1 MKGEFFSNGYIRNLD
16 TPIVDYVDSGYKYL
30 FNKDEFVHNGN
41 AKAEAAHSLLNQ
53 LMKSFLALLD
63 KTSETDDKIVLPLL
77 SEIECITMNIT
88 RLLNLMRPYQLRENL
103 IRQLNQQ
110 IKDKQQMI
118 KEIDE
123 MISKVNHTLKEGMD
137 LSADAALS
145 ADESFQNEIKSLLQ
159 ETEKKEME
167 VE

>member
-1 MKGEFFSNGYIRNLD
+1 MTKSSCRLYS
-16 TPIVDYVDSGYKYL
+16 TL
-30 FNKDEFVHNGN
+30 FP
-41 AKAEAAHSLLNQ
+41 S
-53 LMKSFLALLD
+53 
-63 KTSETDDKIVLPLL
+63 PLL

-123 MISKVNHTLKEGMD
+123 MISKVNNTLKEGVD
-137 LSADAALS
+137 RSADAALA

-159 ETEKKEME
+159 ETEKKDME